1 MPNPE
6 ELIQGLAELDPATL
20 ENVIN
25 TAYNRRRDPARHPPA
40 RPKPVEGAGPV
51 RRWLAQRHMETDA
64 AIERVVYLPTGAPA
78 NEIRLLEVNRFLRPP
93 DNDVI
98 EPLDFS
104 PDVADLP
111 FRVFVADITQDQWER
126 IQRDPN
132 LLAHLAGNWRVIRS
146 LQGTK
151 RAAQYSTAALPRP
164 GSVRL

>member
-6 ELIQGLAELDPATL
+6 ELIQALAELEPATL

-25 TAYNRRRDPARHPPA
+25 TAYNRRRDPVRPA
-40 RPKPVEGAGPV
+40 RPDPEEGPGPFA
-51 RRWLAQRHMETDA
+51 RWLAQRHMETDA
-64 AIERVVYLPTGAPA
+64 AIERVVYLPTGAPN
-78 NEIRLLEVNRFLRPP
+78 NEIRLLEVNRFLYPP

-126 IQRDPN
+126 IQREPH
-132 LLAHLAGNWRVIRS
+132 LLAHLGWQMEGNQVYTR
-146 LQGTK
+146 G
-151 RAAQYSTAALPRP
+151 
-164 GSVRL
+164 